1 MVTQGDE
8 MTQPWFFLLTISF
21 VIIILNQ
28 ILPGFEHVI
37 MVFKATTVKEAGLM
51 MPNTKNLDEAPDIQR
66 QKYSVVKKWMPI
78 NLGTSTKYAR
88 TYGYVCIFLG
98 RNVKSI
104 LQLKSFKIN
113 LIWAIGGAKK
123 IQRQMINKK
132 SGSAMKKP

>member
-1 MVTQGDE
+1 
-8 MTQPWFFLLTISF
+8 MTQPWFFLLTVSF

-37 MVFKATTVKEAGLM
+37 MVFKATIVKEAGLM

-78 NLGTSTKYAR
+78 NLGNSTKYAR
-88 TYGYVCIFLG
+88 TYGYVCIFLD

-104 LQLKSFKIN
+104 LQLKSLKIN
-113 LIWAIGGAKK
+113 LIWAIGGAEK

-132 SGSAMKKP
+132 SGSAMKKNVAKNST